1 MRFFSSIKKS
11 KFIVYASNR
20 HLKDG
25 IMPVREIV
33 DFIYRHKDLSRVAR
47 EFKATRKDI
56 ENITTGMLGSPSS
69 GVYRG
74 HFTPVSSVFSA
85 DTLSYLLRSQRG
97 QVSEDTAY
105 MEVNN
110 YFLSGDM
117 LFEPEIRFRQDHLQ
131 SVHEAKGYAMGE
143 KVKGIF
149 SGR

>member
-1 MRFFSSIKKS
+1 
-11 KFIVYASNR
+11 
-20 HLKDG
+20 
-25 IMPVREIV
+25 
-33 DFIYRHKDLSRVAR
+33 
-47 EFKATRKDI
+47 
-56 ENITTGMLGSPSS
+56 
-69 GVYRG
+69 
-74 HFTPVSSVFSA
+74 
-85 DTLSYLLRSQRG
+85 
-97 QVSEDTAY
+97 